1 MTFNS
6 SIDGEIRRE
15 RDASACI
22 RRHHAFALAPVRERR
37 FRVYKEAPGF
47 RLGPR
52 ERERRVS
59 EYEEAPGF
67 RLGPRIHSMTWRT
80 ILVSRSRC
88 HASACIRRHHAF
100 ALAPATQVTRV
111 VTALDDVASYMS
123 GPGWRRSFRRRRKRR
138 TSQAR
143 CGPLHGRRRPRPC
156 PSTMR
161 HRCRRR
167 RPRPST
173 SSIRR
178 SPSTRCCLPR

>member
-1 MTFNS
+1 VAVQVAAQVGIGGYYS
-6 SIDGEIRRE
+6 P
-15 RDASACI
+15 
-22 RRHHAFALAPVRERR
+22 RHQTR
-37 FRVYKEAPGF
+37 FEPSFLQSNATLSRG
-47 RLGPR
+47 